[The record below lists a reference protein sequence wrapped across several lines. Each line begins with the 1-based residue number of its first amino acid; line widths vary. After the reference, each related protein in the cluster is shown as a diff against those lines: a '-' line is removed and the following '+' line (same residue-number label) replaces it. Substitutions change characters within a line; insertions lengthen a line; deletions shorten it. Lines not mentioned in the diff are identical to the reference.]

1 MNDKEKS
8 VDWKTFILILTI
20 GTTILGVLWNAIL
33 KVQGDVT
40 EIRIDAKETRTML
53 DQLISRIN
61 GGQVTIQRN
70 DK

>member
-1 MNDKEKS
+1 MADKNGK
-8 VDWKTFILILTI
+8 VDWKVFLMIVAI

-61 GGQVTIQRN
+61 GGKITILKN
-70 DK
+70 E